1 VPKVL
6 SMTTLFAFVFT
17 SSLWAADATGG
28 SGPGEESVTLNF
40 NELGKK
46 FGVTMIAPNDMP
58 SGGPQQ
64 NQSSD
69 AEGKTLTKT
78 AGDQPVFDIDDFDHA
93 PIPNSWGGEKGVK
106 LLEYV
111 KQYAKEGQKI
121 IFDGHTECWLS
132 LALVYVL
139 KMCDINSYIPLYDK
153 WVKTTKFTIGNSPN
167 PAQPMTFE
175 VQERGDDVLII
186 EHIGKGLDLAYS
198 EMVAPKLPA
207 GKNIYVRLKGQHRML
222 STYPLSL
229 TYGDEAK
236 AMFVDYA
243 GDCFCC
249 VSHTSGVKVGDRVK
263 CPFP

>member
-1 VPKVL
+1 MSKAL
-6 SMTTLFAFVFT
+6 SMTTLLAFTFV
-17 SSLWAADATGG
+17 SSVWAADTTGG
-28 SGPGEESVTLNF
+28 APGEGSVTLNF

-46 FGVTMIAPNDMP
+46 FGVTMIVPKDMA
-58 SGGPQQ
+58 SVGSLQ
-64 NQSSD
+64 NKSAD
-69 AEGKTLTKT
+69 AEGKPQTKP
-78 AGDQPVFDIDDFDHA
+78 AGDQPIFDIDDYDHS

-139 KMCDINSYIPLYDK
+139 KTCDINSYIPLYKK
-153 WVKTTKFTIGNSPN
+153 WVKTTKFTIGDTPN
-167 PAQPMTFE
+167 PAQPVTFD
-175 VQERGDDVLII
+175 VQEQGDDVLLT

-198 EMVAPKLPA
+198 EMVAPKIPA
-207 GKNIYVRLKGQHRML
+207 GKNIYVRLKGQQRML

-243 GDCFCC
+243 GDCYCC
-249 VSHTSGVKVGDRVK
+249 VSHTPEVKVGDRIK